1 MSRERPPAPRP
12 PVPPGRAAV
21 PTPSERVA
29 VPLAFVAGVGVA
41 LQAYVNGHL
50 AGEVGSTSV
59 AALLSFTVGLL
70 ALVGLALVRGTFPAA
85 RTRLRGARHVRP
97 WYFLGGFGGAYLVS
111 STAAAAPEI
120 GVSLVTVAIV
130 AGQTFGSLGVD
141 AVGLGPAGRQ
151 GVTVPRVAGIALAVA
166 AVLLS
171 AFAGGTGEL
180 KLGLLLLVA
189 GAGVGVSV
197 QQATNGR
204 LQQVSGDAVFAAVT
218 NFAVGTLALVVL
230 FLLTV
235 PDHLTLAAPPLL
247 YLGGLLGAAFVLVA
261 AATVGVLGVL
271 RLSLVTIAGQSVGA
285 LLLDAADPAPGRSLT
300 VATVVGVVLTIL
312 AVGVSRLPSRLP
324 GRLAW
329 RR

>member
-1 MSRERPPAPRP
+1 
-12 PVPPGRAAV
+12 
-21 PTPSERVA
+21 
-29 VPLAFVAGVGVA
+29 LAFVAGAGVA

-59 AALLSFTVGLL
+59 AALLSFAVGLV
-70 ALVGLALVRGTFPAA
+70 ALVGLALTRGTFPGARARLRAA
-85 RTRLRGARHVRP
+85 RNVRP
-97 WYFLGGFGGAYLVS
+97 WFFVGGLGGAYLVS

-130 AGQTFGSLGVD
+130 AGQTFGSLAVD
-141 AVGLGPAGRQ
+141 AVGLGPAGRHR
-151 GVTVPRVAGIALAVA
+151 VTGPRLAGIGLAVA

-189 GAGVGVSV
+189 GAGIGVAV

-204 LQQVSGDAVFAAVT
+204 LQQASGDAVFAAVV
-218 NFAVGTLALVVL
+218 NFTVGALALVVVL
-230 FLLTV
+230 VVTF
-235 PDHLTLAAPPLL
+235 PNRFTLAAPPLL
-247 YLGGLLGAAFVLVA
+247 YAGGLLGAAFVLVA

-285 LLLDAADPAPGRSLT
+285 LLLDAVDPAPGRSLT
-300 VATVVGVVLTIL
+300 VATVIGVLLTIL
-312 AVGVSRLPSRLP
+312 AVGVSRLPRLSLHRP
-324 GRLAW
+324 TTRSA
-329 RR
+329 RQ